1 MSGGES
7 SMTKEKKV
15 PLRKCL
21 GCGEMKP
28 KQELMRV
35 VRSPEGEISLDLTG
49 KKNGRGAYLCRNKA
63 CLTAAIKA
71 KRLERAFGCPVAAD
85 IYDSLL
91 TMFEQREQN

>member
-1 MSGGES
+1 
-7 SMTKEKKV
+7 MTKEKKA

-35 VRSPEGEISLDLTG
+35 VRSAQGEVALDLTG
-49 KKNGRGAYLCRNKA
+49 KMNGRGAYLCIDKK

-71 KRLERAFGCPVAAD
+71 KRLERAFGCPIAAD

-91 TMFEQREQN
+91 TVFERREQN